1 MLGPQ
6 KSHYCHLGSTN
17 ITIVRFAAVDFD
29 SVFFRRVYHFPF
41 LASNRKIYPFI
52 LRGHKLGVVYFLLQI
67 KYHEV
72 RLGTGECFCNW
83 KREELDKQFKTI
95 FGDEKTV
102 IKQLKWNILQLI
114 PFFSNMSFTK
124 SILNSLSCCKGMLS
138 NSAYLFYTFV
148 EI

>member
-1 MLGPQ
+1 MSLT
-6 KSHYCHLGSTN
+6 LGSVN
-17 ITIVRFAAVDFD
+17 NRSLRCCWFCFW
-29 SVFFRRVYHFPF
+29 FRILSASLQFLF
-41 LASNRKIYPFI
+41 LASIHKIRPFI